1 MPKAGFTAITVSK
14 PLYRMLKEL
23 ADQRRVKIPRLIE
36 ALITSNSTSTS
47 LESEKPDLSL
57 FSENRGG
64 RGLDW
69 SRTKALQA
77 FNPGPNPGG
86 RTKILP
92 PQFSV
97 H

>member
-1 MPKAGFTAITVSK
+1 MPKEGFTAITVSK
-14 PLYRMLKEL
+14 PLYRRIKEL
-23 ADQRRVKIPRLIE
+23 ADQYGMKIPSLIE

-47 LESEKPDLSL
+47 LKSESPDLSL
-57 FSENRGG
+57 FSENKGG

-92 PQFSV
+92 P
-97 H
+97 